1 MQQRGRVV
9 WVLCAGARSEQGLKL
24 TDNTGARDESID
36 AAK

>member
-9 WVLCAGARSEQGLKL
+9 WELCARARSEQGLKL
-24 TDNTGARDESID
+24 TNNTGTRDESID